1 MNRIRRMLRTNRL
14 TGAIV
19 IIEVNRLVELLDMV
33 KGTKAKRVLK
43 LKAGQQKCL
52 QCDCAAAIGRRG
64 LCEYHYNQF
73 DTEKRK
79 RVTKAKREAFDAEQV
94 KFGRIFSSRRGKPPR
109 SPNPFMAAQ

>member
-1 MNRIRRMLRTNRL
+1 
-14 TGAIV
+14 V

-33 KGTKAKRVLK
+33 KGTKAKRAVR
-43 LKAGQQKCL
+43 LKAGEQKCL

-79 RVTKAKREAFDAEQV
+79 RVTKAKREAFDSEQV
-94 KFGRIFSSRRGKPPR
+94 KLGRIFGSRRGKPPR
-109 SPNPFMAAQ
+109 SPNPFVTAN

>member
-1 MNRIRRMLRTNRL
+1 MLRTNRL

-33 KGTKAKRVLK
+33 RGTKAKRAVK
-43 LKAGQQKCL
+43 LKAGERKCL

-79 RVTKAKREAFDAEQV
+79 RLTKKARDKFDVDQV
-94 KFGRIFSSRRGKPPR
+94 AAGNIFGSRRGKPPR
-109 SPNPFMAAQ
+109 SPNPFVSTF